1 MFQNINIRLFS
12 AVTRTTYYFWAV
24 KSNNDG
30 QLVYYGLN
38 DLFLRQSNKNKL
50 SLKSHSLKSYHYL
63 SLSGVSFGQYSLLG
77 YLNICLFSKNLEAML
92 FFIWPWKIANLK

>member
-50 SLKSHSLKSYHYL
+50 SLKSHLLKSYHYL
-63 SLSGVSFGQYSLLG
+63 SLSGVFGQYSLLG